1 MKYLRKINEE
11 LKGKWAEETE
21 IIYKDKNL
29 VCLIP
34 KSQMS
39 SSAYGYKTAWCQTSV
54 AGFRRWSFEENE
66 SNLLIRF
73 LFKSGRKIRFTYFTD
88 ETFYWANETGH
99 HVLPGSDNPFE
110 VESERKKTSSIEQDI
125 LNLIETIPQECKD
138 KVLQFIKK
146 NLKVYQ
152 YIHRE
157 NEYLNNRTKMKFSV
171 FYDIVNKFSEYFKK
185 PYARSNFLYS
195 NLKDEFLLKW
205 IPDLA
210 PVYHLGINVYLR
222 LGCDISKSIPPRSAI
237 RTAAKDA
244 EFSVE
249 IPITTA
255 GKDSFP
261 IDNKYW
267 DDDKG
272 YFSFESAQDFETAIE
287 KVISHFNGKKQ

>member
-1 MKYLRKINEE
+1 MKHLRKINEE

-54 AGFRRWSFEENE
+54 AGFRHYSLKKNE

-110 VESERKKTSSIEQDI
+110 VESGRLLVFPRKKGSSIEQDI

-171 FYDIVNKFSEYFKK
+171 FYDIVNKFSEYFEK
-185 PYARSNFLYS
+185 PYARSHFLYS

-210 PVYHLGINVYLR
+210 PVYHRGINVYLR
-222 LGCDISKSIPPRSAI
+222 LGCEMSEISKG
-237 RTAAKDA
+237 T
-244 EFSVE
+244 EFKVE
-249 IPITTA
+249 IFPFTTA

-272 YFSFESAQDFETAIE
+272 YFSFESAKDFETAIE
-287 KVISHFNGKKQ
+287 KVISHFNERKQD